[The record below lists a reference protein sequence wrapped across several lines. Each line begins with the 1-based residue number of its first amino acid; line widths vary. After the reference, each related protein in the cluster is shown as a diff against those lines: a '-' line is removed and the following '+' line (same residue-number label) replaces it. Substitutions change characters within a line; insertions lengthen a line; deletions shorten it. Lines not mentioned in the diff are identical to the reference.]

1 MLSNV
6 LAYTMSIGLYAPCD
20 FSYDI
25 QIYLSIYMY
34 TIYLHSISPPGDEH
48 HGFAELQHLLQHQRQ
63 RGLGRGGGG
72 AEPGV

>member
-25 QIYLSIYMY
+25 QIYLSIYLSIIIIN
-34 TIYLHSISPPGDEH
+34 IYKTFEG
-48 HGFAELQHLLQHQRQ
+48 
-63 RGLGRGGGG
+63 
-72 AEPGV
+72 

>member
-25 QIYLSIYMY
+25 QIYLSIYLS
-34 TIYLHSISPPGDEH
+34 IYHDCEIFPKVRW
-48 HGFAELQHLLQHQRQ
+48 ELWCDHPILT
-63 RGLGRGGGG
+63 RGLGDTHTSWESQR
-72 AEPGV
+72 